1 MAKVCC
7 DLLHLHVLADGGS
20 ETKWLLDRKDS
31 DERVIIP
38 EAASVGHRRVALSEE
53 VFELVCLEIV

>member
-1 MAKVCC
+1 M
-7 DLLHLHVLADGGS
+7 LADGDS
-20 ETKWLLDRKDS
+20 ETKWLLDRRDS

-53 VFELVCLEIV
+53 VFELVSLEIVRNP